1 MSNTTTTMNYTH
13 TTYAAAKE
21 QLERNK
27 RSKDTS
33 IVRWDAGMGYTSE
46 GYYCPSTKKIV
57 LQQHKNGVLTIGA

>member
-1 MSNTTTTMNYTH
+1 MSTTTTTTMNYTH
-13 TTYAAAKE
+13 TTYAAAME

-46 GYYCPSTKKIV
+46 GYYCPSKKRIV
-57 LQQHKNGVLTIGA
+57 LQQRKGDVLTVG